1 MNRMILSFLFL
12 FCFYSMQAQEKT
24 TAVTGAKIITVTGET
39 FENGVLL
46 FKDGIIT
53 SVGNKADVSIPAD
66 ALVVDAA
73 GKVIM
78 PGLVDTHSHV
88 GGVSGGDR
96 SSSTHPDVRTLDGID
111 PMSDS
116 FWRARA
122 GGITTLNIMSGS
134 GHLMSG
140 QTVYVKSR
148 IAKTM
153 EEILFCKDPL
163 NEICGGLKMAN
174 GTNSIGASPFPG
186 TRAKSAAIIRQL
198 FIKAKEYQKKIAEA
212 KGDATKMPKR
222 DLEMETLVQVL
233 EGKRIVQHHT
243 HKAEDIL
250 TVLRIANEFGYKV
263 VLHHVSEGWMVADEI
278 AKAKAPCSIIMIDS
292 PGGKL
297 EAKNLLL
304 KNGGILEKAGVD
316 VAYHTDDYITDSR
329 LFLRSAA
336 LGLRAGLSRQKAL
349 ESVTI
354 AGARMLG
361 LENRVG
367 SLELG
372 KDADFIILSGDPF
385 SVYSHI
391 EQTWIDGKIVF
402 NRSDEEHYKYS
413 VGGYK
418 AYKDF
423 MDNHIDEN
431 NEEWGG
437 R

>member
-1 MNRMILSFLFL
+1 MRSTQTIFLILLT
-12 FCFYSMQAQEKT
+12 FCSLQAQEKL
-24 TAVTGAKIITVTGET
+24 TAIINAQIITVTGET
-39 FENGVLL
+39 YNNGAII
-46 FKDGIIT
+46 FKDGIII
-53 SVGNKADVSIPAD
+53 SVGDKNSFSVPAD
-66 ALVVDAA
+66 ALLVDAH
-73 GKVIM
+73 GKIIM

-96 SSSTHPDVRTLDGID
+96 SSSTHPDVRVLDGID

-140 QTVYVKSR
+140 QTSYVKSR
-148 IAKTM
+148 IGNKI
-153 EEILFCKDPL
+153 EDLLFCKYPL
-163 NEICGGLKMAN
+163 NDICGGLKMAN
-174 GTNSIGASPFPG
+174 GTNSIGSSPFPG
-186 TRAKSAAIIRQL
+186 TRAKSASIIRQL
-198 FIKAKEYQKKIAEA
+198 FIRAKEYQKKIADA
-212 KGDATKMPKR
+212 KGDASKLPKR

-250 TVLRIANEFGYKV
+250 TVLRIAEEFGYKV

-304 KNGGILEKAGVD
+304 KNGSELEKAGVD

-336 LGLRAGLSRQKAL
+336 LGIRAGLSRQKAL
-349 ESVTI
+349 ESMTI

-367 SLELG
+367 SLEIG

-385 SVYSHI
+385 SVYTHV

-402 NRSDEEHYKYS
+402 DRNNETHFNYA

-423 MDNHIDEN
+423 FDNHIDEN
-431 NEEWGG
+431 HEEWGG